1 MRLRSALLAAT
12 ILAVPVAVKAQP
24 VNGLYVGAGAG
35 VNLINDPYVRHSP
48 GLGTKGFT
56 QQWDPG
62 FTGEASVGYGI
73 GNGLR
78 FELEG
83 NYIDNN
89 LHKSTGTPFPTRS
102 GGTQE
107 NYGVF
112 GNALFDF
119 DVGLPWLFPYVG
131 AGVGYEQTHWH
142 NVKYYGNNAG
152 VATSVTGN
160 GYYNNLAY
168 QAILGAAY
176 PIPGV
181 PGLSLTA
188 EYRFVGVGINNEGFH
203 GVKTFSPPAGGK
215 ATGNLDTTSDFN
227 NSVMFGVRYAFGV
240 APPPPPAPAPAAPVA
255 TTPARTYLV
264 FFDWDKSNLTDRARQ
279 IVKEAADASTHVS
292 YTRIEV
298 NGYTDLSGT
307 AQYNQGLSVRRA
319 NAVMAELIKD
329 GVPRASITAR
339 GFGET
344 HPLVP
349 TAQGVREPQNRR
361 VEIIIR

>member
-1 MRLRSALLAAT
+1 MRLRSALLAVTVLA
-12 ILAVPVAVKAQP
+12 AVPMAARAQP

-35 VNLINDPYVRHSP
+35 VNFISDPYIRKSP
-48 GLGTKGFT
+48 GLATVGKT
-56 QQWDPG
+56 QQFDPG
-62 FTGEASVGYGI
+62 FQGEASIGYGL

-78 FELEG
+78 FEVEG

-89 LHKSTGTPFPTRS
+89 LHKQTGTTYPTRS

-112 GNALFDF
+112 GNVLFDF
-119 DVGLPWLFPYVG
+119 DVGLPFLFPYAG
-131 AGVGYEQTHWH
+131 GGVGYEQTHWH
-142 NVKYYGNNAG
+142 NIKYFGNNAG
-152 VATSVTGN
+152 VFQNVVGN
-160 GYYNNLAY
+160 GYADNFAY
-168 QAILGAAY
+168 QAIIGAAY
-176 PIPGV
+176 PIAMV

-188 EYRFVGVGINNEGFH
+188 EYRFIGLLDNEAFH
-203 GVKTFSPPAGGK
+203 GVRTTS
-215 ATGNLDTTSDFN
+215 TGILARGHLDNTSDFN
-227 NSVMFGVRYAFGV
+227 HSIMFGVRYAFGV
-240 APPPPPAPAPAAPVA
+240 APPPPPPPVA
-255 TTPARTYLV
+255 VAVPAQVPARTYLV

-279 IVKEAADASTHVS
+279 IIAEAASASTHVS

-307 AQYNQGLSVRRA
+307 PQYNQGLSVRRA
-319 NAVMAELIKD
+319 NAVAAELVRL
-329 GVPRASITAR
+329 GVPRTAIDIR

-361 VEIIIR
+361 VEIILR